1 VKNNS
6 SARKWLLMD
15 MRAQF
20 HIYTPRKSGEIVEK
34 NSTFKYKGKVNEPD
48 IHPNTGGII
57 PKTQWVSYR

>member
-1 VKNNS
+1 
-6 SARKWLLMD
+6 MD

-20 HIYTPRKSGEIVEK
+20 HTYTPRKSGEIIEE